1 MQTITLQVNNDI
13 YKNLMWFLS
22 KFKKEEI
29 HIIQENKRF
38 LSVQEYLQ
46 NELNN
51 IEEGETGFIGI
62 EQLEEELEETIR
74 KYED

>member
-29 HIIQENKRF
+29 HIILENKNF

-62 EQLEEELEETIR
+62 EQLEKELEETVR
-74 KYED
+74 KYEN